1 MAGIGLFRVGSCTI
15 NYTTQPRLGV
25 ADAMRFRRQIGDTGR
40 VRVLT
45 LHSAAT
51 MATHGPHGPTFAAW
65 LALQLRMRRLSH
77 EQLARRSGV
86 HRSTITRLA
95 SGERRP
101 TLETAR
107 RLASALTGGRGES
120 SAAATFFADDLGAT
134 IADPIARVERAL
146 RGDASLS
153 EEGLRRVMRLYLQ
166 ARRRD

>member
-1 MAGIGLFRVGSCTI
+1 MAT
-15 NYTTQPRLGV
+15 NQPRG
-25 ADAMRFRRQIGDTGR
+25 A
-40 VRVLT
+40 
-45 LHSAAT
+45 
-51 MATHGPHGPTFAAW
+51 TFATW

-107 RLASALTGGRGES
+107 RLASALTGARGDPP
-120 SAAATFFADDLGAT
+120 ATATFFAEDLAAAA
-134 IADPIARVERAL
+134 ADPIARVERAL

-153 EEGLRRVMRLYLQ
+153 EDGLRRVMRLYLQ